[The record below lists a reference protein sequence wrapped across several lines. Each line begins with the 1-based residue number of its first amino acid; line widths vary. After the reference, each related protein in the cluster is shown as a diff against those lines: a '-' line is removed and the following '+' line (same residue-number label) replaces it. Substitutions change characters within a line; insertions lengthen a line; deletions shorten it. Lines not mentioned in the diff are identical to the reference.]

1 MLYDSRCASSTEM
14 LPWCT
19 CDWVIWPKL
28 QHSTRVPWLM
38 FYKLPRGL
46 CTTSMPTLSPCCM
59 QSARDYS
66 PQLQLRP
73 RTMNSCRDDG
83 HLTNPRT
90 LRKIQIKE
98 GRMYCSDL
106 LASAECM
113 LYKKINK
120 QHGSFYQWVIA
131 LCYVCVISTPVIILE
146 HLFLSLSVWLINLFA
161 C

>member
-1 MLYDSRCASSTEM
+1 MLYDSRCASSTER

-19 CDWVIWPKL
+19 CDWVTWPKL

-46 CTTSMPTLSPCCM
+46 CTTSMPTFPLCCM
-59 QSARDYS
+59 HSARDYS
-66 PQLQLRP
+66 PQIQLHP
-73 RTMNSCRDDG
+73 RTMNSCRYEC
-83 HLTNPRT
+83 HLPNPRT

-98 GRMYCSDL
+98 GCISCSDL
-106 LASAECM
+106 LAFAVCM
-113 LYKKINK
+113 LYKKT
-120 QHGSFYQWVIA
+120 QHGSFYQWLIA
-131 LCYVCVISTPVIILE
+131 LCYSCVMSRPMIILE